1 MLTTVLGILVIVLG
15 LICWLGQA
23 LVVFAPRVAVML
35 GLYEREEDLDRSM
48 YLFERLSQGIMDV
61 LLAWMLPAAALMMLL
76 GNKHWLILA
85 RARRGRLPVLPRSLH
100 HHPHRLEEE
109 REEHWQALEWFEEL

>member
-35 GLYEREEDLDRSM
+35 GLNEREEDLDR
-48 YLFERLSQGIMDV
+48 
-61 LLAWMLPAAALMMLL
+61 
-76 GNKHWLILA
+76 
-85 RARRGRLPVLPRSLH
+85 
-100 HHPHRLEEE
+100 
-109 REEHWQALEWFEEL
+109 